1 MESTHGIKFKDKVGY
16 ALGDTAGL
24 LTNAVVTTFQMKF
37 YTDFLGMTGGY
48 AAILLLI
55 ARIWDAI
62 NDPVWGSF
70 VDSRKPTKHGR
81 FRPYILGAAIPY
93 AIASVLMF
101 APFLKNGN
109 PTTVVILAAVTYI
122 FYGMMYTGTNIPYG
136 SLASVITDDEIERSS
151 LSLWRSIGA
160 GLGGLPGQII
170 LPMIV
175 YSVNK
180 DTGVKSFD
188 GNKLFIAVILLSVF
202 SALTYFIHFRMT
214 KERVTVS
221 AAQKSGNY
229 NFFRTLKDLVR
240 NKEFIVVSIVS
251 MLLIAYQYYTQTC
264 YNYLF
269 DNVYGNGGLYTFVT
283 VCTYLPMAM
292 FIPFMAK
299 LIRRFGKKEICSAGL
314 AFSALA
320 NLIAFGIRGTSLAAN
335 PYVFLVACF
344 LSGAGM
350 TFLVLEVWAIVMDVI
365 DYHELRTGR
374 HEEGTCFSV
383 FTFMRKLGQ
392 TLAGTGT
399 AVLIEKIGYDS
410 ELASS
415 GIRQSGAVL
424 SKIYDISTLVPAITL
439 LIMFVT
445 LAFGYKF
452 GKKNLEVMHQELNAH
467 RAAEKQK
474 PAEN

>member
-1 MESTHGIKFKDKVGY
+1 MESTHGIKFKDKLGY

-37 YTDFLGMTGGY
+37 YTDFLGMKGGH
-48 AAILLLI
+48 AAILLLV

-62 NDPVWGSF
+62 NDPIWGSF
-70 VDSRKPTKHGR
+70 VDSRKPTKYGR

-136 SLASVITDDEIERSS
+136 SLASVVTDDEIERSS

-160 GLGGLPGQII
+160 GIGGLPGQII

-175 YSVNK
+175 YSTNK
-180 DTGVKSFD
+180 ETGIKSFD
-188 GNKLFIAVILLSVF
+188 GNKLFIAVLLLSVF
-202 SALTYFIHFRMT
+202 SALTYFIHFKMT

-221 AAQKSGNY
+221 AAQKDGNY
-229 NFFRTLKDLVR
+229 NFFQTVKDLAR

-251 MLLIAYQYYTQTC
+251 MLLIAHQYYTQTC

-283 VCTYLPMAM
+283 ISTYLPMVA
-292 FIPFMAK
+292 FLPFMAK
-299 LIRRFGKKEICSAGL
+299 LIRRFGKKEICCVGL
-314 AFSALA
+314 AFSAAA
-320 NLIAFGIRGTSLAAN
+320 NFLIFGLRGTALAAN
-335 PYVFLVACF
+335 PYVFLAVCF
-344 LSGAGM
+344 LSGTGM

-374 HEEGTCFSV
+374 HEEGTCYSV

-410 ELASS
+410 ELATK
-415 GIRQSGAVL
+415 GIPQSEAVL
-424 SKIYDISTLVPAITL
+424 SKIFDISTLVPAITL
-439 LIMFVT
+439 LAMFLI
-445 LAFGYKF
+445 LAVGYKF
-452 GKKNLEVMHQELNAH
+452 NKKNLEDMHEKLNAQ
-467 RAAEKQK
+467 RAAEKESSQ
-474 PAEN
+474 EN